1 MKSVKVVYP
10 EWDNDVV
17 FHDIPTDIKCRDMK
31 NKIASLLGH
40 AEFKLAA
47 GGRILLD
54 SDQINQEVVMVV
66 PIKHRLSLFLTSLL
80 FLTQMLPLYALM
92 SGANLAV
99 AFLWELVATSIFWL
113 AKMIMTGKIE
123 ELARSGSLGS
133 EILLLFWKSLMPE
146 FRLEQIVRE

>member
-1 MKSVKVVYP
+1 
-10 EWDNDVV
+10 
-17 FHDIPTDIKCRDMK
+17 MK

-66 PIKHRLSLFLTSLL
+66 PIKHRLSLFLASLL
-80 FLTQMLPLYALM
+80 FFTQMLPLYALM
-92 SGANLAV
+92 SGTNLAV

>member
-10 EWDNDVV
+10 DWDKDVV
-17 FHDIPTDIKCRDMK
+17 FHDIPADINCRDMK

-40 AEFKLAA
+40 TEFQLAA

-66 PIKHRLSLFLTSLL
+66 PIKQRLSLFLVCLL
-80 FLTQMLPLYALM
+80 CFTQMLPLYALM
-92 SGANLAV
+92 SGATLVMAL
-99 AFLWELVATSIFWL
+99 LWELIATSIFWL
-113 AKMIMTGKIE
+113 AKLIMTGKIE
-123 ELARSGSLGS
+123 ELARSGNLGS

>member
-66 PIKHRLSLFLTSLL
+66 PIKHRLSLFLASLL
-80 FLTQMLPLYALM
+80 FFTQMLPLYALM
-92 SGANLAV
+92 SGTNLAV